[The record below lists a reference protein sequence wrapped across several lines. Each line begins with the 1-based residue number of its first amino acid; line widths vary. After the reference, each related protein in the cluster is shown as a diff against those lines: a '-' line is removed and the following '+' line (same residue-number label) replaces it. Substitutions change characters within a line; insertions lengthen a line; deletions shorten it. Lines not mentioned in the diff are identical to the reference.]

1 MFMLY
6 LFFMLC
12 LRESVSRQVD
22 KNSRIPKEE
31 RGVGNFQEGRKDKRL
46 EFFFPSTFLSLS
58 SIFFFLLTR
67 TGDYSTKQ
75 LSLYSVLRI
84 I

>member
-22 KNSRIPKEE
+22 KKSRIPKEE

-46 EFFFPSTFLSLS
+46 EFFPPLHSLVLVA
-58 SIFFFLLTR
+58 FFF
-67 TGDYSTKQ
+67 
-75 LSLYSVLRI
+75 SLNQNW
-84 I
+84 

>member
-22 KNSRIPKEE
+22 KKSRIPKEE

-46 EFFFPSTFLSLS
+46 EFFSPLHSLVLVA
-58 SIFFFLLTR
+58 FFF
-67 TGDYSTKQ
+67 
-75 LSLYSVLRI
+75 SLNQNW
-84 I
+84 

>member
-1 MFMLY
+1 MSMLY

-12 LRESVSRQVD
+12 LRESVSGQVD
-22 KNSRIPKEE
+22 KKSGVPKEE

-58 SIFFFLLTR
+58 SIFFFF
-67 TGDYSTKQ
+67 S
-75 LSLYSVLRI
+75 LSQNW
-84 I
+84 